1 LLRAMHS
8 PFSQNKRTPLVHH
21 LREDTHYTRPEGYHA
36 MMDWYQRGVSALAVQ
51 TVSRFV
57 ETRFGL
63 THVLT
68 AGDPTKPPLLLV
80 HGINVNA
87 LNWRSQLARLSSD
100 YYILAPDVPGY
111 AGRSGA
117 WRLSYFTDD
126 YPDWL
131 ADVLDAFEIR
141 STAAAGSSGGGHF
154 LLKLAAVYPERV
166 LGLVLTNPCGIA
178 RFPLYIDLIRY
189 QAITHIVGHVGRAF
203 FGSPNRARFLAK
215 TNASPGVTLDPATIE
230 LAYLLSKYFRR
241 QAPPGPLT
249 DRQMAQINAPV
260 LLLLSQYEPYFNIT
274 TVAREAQR
282 KLRHAPLE
290 VLIVP
295 NAGHDLH
302 NDQPDVVA
310 GELRRWLA
318 GIYSTIDADTTA
330 PKAQTPR
337 MQARP

>member
-1 LLRAMHS
+1 
-8 PFSQNKRTPLVHH
+8 
-21 LREDTHYTRPEGYHA
+21 
-36 MMDWYQRGVSALAVQ
+36 MMDWYQRGLSALPVK
-51 TVSRFV
+51 TTSRFV

-68 AGDPTKPPLLLV
+68 AGDPARPPLLLV

-87 LNWRSQLARLSSD
+87 LNWRSQIARLSSD

-117 WRLSYFTDD
+117 WRLSYFNDD
-126 YPDWL
+126 YAYWL
-131 ADVLDAFEIR
+131 ADVLDAFKIKA
-141 STAAAGSSGGGHF
+141 TAAAGSSGGGHF
-154 LLKLAAVYPERV
+154 ILKLASVYPERV
-166 LGLVLTNPCGIA
+166 LGLALTNPCGIA
-178 RFPLYIDLIRY
+178 RFPLHIDLIRY
-189 QAITHIVGHVGRAF
+189 QLITRIVGNVGRAF
-203 FGSPNRARFLAK
+203 FGSPTRARLLAR
-215 TNASPGVTLDPATIE
+215 TNASPGVDLDPATIE
-230 LAYLLSKYFRR
+230 LAYLLSKYFYR
-241 QAPPGPLT
+241 QAPPGPLS

-274 TVAREAQR
+274 MVAREAER

-295 NAGHDLH
+295 DAGHDLH

-310 GELRRWLA
+310 VELRRWLA
-318 GIYSTIDADTTA
+318 GIYGPVPTTA
-330 PKAQTPR
+330 AAKAQTPR